1 MMLTGCMPFN
11 AARDTDEY
19 YRFIAQGN
27 YQQFWQ
33 IFNKAAP
40 DLSPEVKVLLIIMF
54 ESDSFSRLTL

>member
-11 AARDTDEY
+11 AATDTDQY
-19 YRFIAQGN
+19 YRFIAQRN
-27 YQQFWQ
+27 YQHFWQ

-40 DLSPEVKVLLIIMF
+40 DLSPEVKELLIIMF